1 MLIELIKNQILVII
15 GNNGWM
21 DNTYIDHYNA
31 LWSIN
36 RRLITNWI
44 RLLMD
49 NNNMN
54 IIKHLK
60 DNKIELN
67 GVVYKPYKICE
78 LPPSFGVD
86 ILKWVNYR
94 GYTYIIEWN

>member
-31 LWSIN
+31 LRSIN

-44 RLLMD
+44 RISLD
-49 NNNMN
+49 N
-54 IIKHLK
+54 IIET
-60 DNKIELN
+60 NK
-67 GVVYKPYKICE
+67 
-78 LPPSFGVD
+78 
-86 ILKWVNYR
+86 
-94 GYTYIIEWN
+94 